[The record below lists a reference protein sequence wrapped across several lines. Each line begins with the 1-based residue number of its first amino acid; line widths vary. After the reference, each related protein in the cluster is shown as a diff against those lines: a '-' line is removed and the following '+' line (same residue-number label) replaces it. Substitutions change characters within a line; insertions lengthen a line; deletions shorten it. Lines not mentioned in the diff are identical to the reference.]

1 MTVSKTKNGNEL
13 TIAVSGRLD
22 TNTSRQLEEEL
33 ITSLTGIESLIFD
46 FAELAYIS
54 SAGLRVLVGA
64 QKVMNQQGSM
74 VIRNTNQSVMEV
86 FSITGLTDSFHIE
99 EA

>member
-22 TNTSRQLEEEL
+22 TNTSRQFEEEL
-33 ITSLTGIESLIFD
+33 VASLTGVESLIFD
-46 FAELAYIS
+46 FSELVYIS

-64 QKVMNQQGSM
+64 QKVMNRQGSM